1 MIFNPQRRSA
11 RSMPWAILRVLRLF
25 VFLAA
30 GLSGCAKQPLAP
42 EPEPVSAFV
51 PTITQSLEPLRS
63 ETVNRIFTRSCS
75 ACHGSDGHGITAVA
89 PDLRRAKP
97 RSFEQWQQYLL
108 GNAPAG
114 HPGAQMPPPT
124 WLNVDEVDVI
134 ANYLVSLAPPN
145 AQPTPSATPR

>member
-1 MIFNPQRRSA
+1 MIFTTKQRRA
-11 RSMPWAILRVLRLF
+11 RRESWAILRVLHLF
-25 VFLAA
+25 VVLAVS
-30 GLSGCAKQPLAP
+30 LNGCAKQPP
-42 EPEPVSAFV
+42 EPEPVAAFA
-51 PTITQSLEPLRS
+51 PTITQSLEQLRS

-134 ANYLVSLAPPN
+134 ANYLVSLTPPN
-145 AQPTPSATPR
+145 AQPAPSATPR